1 IAFMGGF
8 AVHAIAKSINS
19 AISGG
24 LHYALAFIPA
34 QILHMTIFISLLWM
48 NIHWF

>member
-1 IAFMGGF
+1 
-8 AVHAIAKSINS
+8 
-19 AISGG
+19 G

-34 QILHMTIFISLLWM
+34 QILHMTIFIGLLWM

>member
-1 IAFMGGF
+1 
-8 AVHAIAKSINS
+8 
-19 AISGG
+19 
-24 LHYALAFIPA
+24 ALAFIPA

>member
-1 IAFMGGF
+1 GF